1 MRMFN
6 QRFRAIVPWI
16 IAACMLVAGLGLV
29 YPQVMALKGC
39 LLTGDHREQHYPWAV
54 YLSESLARG
63 ELPWWT
69 WKIHCGFPLLAE
81 GQIGAFYPPNL
92 LLHGLLTADP
102 AYAINFL
109 LHMFLSGF
117 FFLLYGRNVG
127 WGWAAAALGCM
138 AYLMGNAFGGA
149 FYNITSLKTLCWFP
163 LALWCV
169 DKINATGRKR
179 YGLLLGIV
187 FGFQLLAGYLQIAV
201 YSIAMTL
208 LYAVIFSARRLKTT
222 PLSRSPFMIM
232 FVAFIIA
239 AIIFLPQFLATYP
252 LSRLSG
258 RVGMHESFAYIGS
271 FPPWGLV
278 TLFFPKLEGLLRTLG
293 VYVGILPLFFV
304 CLSLAAWKQ
313 AAIKRWWIFSLLAL
327 LLAMGGYS
335 PLYVALVKLTHFY
348 GFRVPSKLLFF
359 VNTGLAI
366 LAGWGMDA
374 WRKQRISAIA
384 MRRTAWIFS
393 CLALGALACLWLGG
407 IALKLFHA
415 DMQQFGYALVE
426 KVIHGKPYH
435 PHGMEHYR
443 ASVDSLL
450 ALAGDLT
457 RLTNPK
463 IALSACML
471 LLAVAAIWGMRRLPK
486 VSWAAALCLVLAAGD
501 LYAYRFTNK
510 LVGDFSTFEAVRR
523 PPDVVSFLQKDPS
536 LFRVFGYRGVSEDL
550 SLVPSYNFLFGLED
564 IGAYSPFVTKRY
576 RELLEGLGAADDS
589 TGRSVKGP
597 DFVFKKMPLLSM
609 LNVKYIVT
617 PKSTELP
624 GMPVVFQGIREHVY
638 ENKRAEPRFFFA
650 RDIRVETDAQKLL
663 EQVRNADETSTR
675 TIWLEESSAIAPG
688 QGSVEVSACGDD
700 KIKLLTDSEG
710 PGTLFAS
717 LLHYPG
723 LRATVDGHTAKIF
736 RANYCF
742 SAVQVPAGRH
752 EVEFF
757 YDGGN

>member
-1 MRMFN
+1 M
-6 QRFRAIVPWI
+6 
-16 IAACMLVAGLGLV
+16 AGLGLI

-39 LLTGDHREQHYPWAV
+39 LLTGDHREQHYPWAMV
-54 YLSESLARG
+54 LSESLARG

-92 LLHGLLTADP
+92 LLHGLLPADP
-102 AYAINFL
+102 AYAVNFL

-117 FFLLYGRNVG
+117 FFLLYGRNAG
-127 WGWAAAALGCM
+127 WGWPSAALGCM

-163 LALWCV
+163 LALWCI

-179 YGLLLGIV
+179 YGLLLGVI
-187 FGFQLLAGYLQIAV
+187 FGFQLLAGYLQMAV

-208 LYAVIFSARRLKTT
+208 LYAVIFSARRPKTT
-222 PLSRSPFMIM
+222 PLWRSPLMLILM
-232 FVAFIIA
+232 AFVIS
-239 AIIFLPQFLATYP
+239 AIIFLPQFLPTYT
-252 LSRLSG
+252 LSKLSG
-258 RVGMHESFAYIGS
+258 RVGMQESFAYIGS
-271 FPPWGLV
+271 FPPWGLA

-313 AAIKRWWIFSLLAL
+313 AAIKRWWIFVLLAL

-335 PLYVALVKLTHFY
+335 PLYVGLVKLTHFY

-359 VNTGLAI
+359 VNTGLAV
-366 LAGWGMDA
+366 LAACGMDA
-374 WRKQRISAIA
+374 WLKQHASARA
-384 MRRTAWIFS
+384 WTRTAWFFS
-393 CLALGALACLWLGG
+393 LAAFIALAGLALGALA
-407 IALKLFHA
+407 LKVYHA
-415 DMQQFGYALVE
+415 EFQQWGYALVE
-426 KVIHGKPYH
+426 KFIHGKPYH
-435 PHGMEHYR
+435 PHGMDHYR
-443 ASVDSLL
+443 ASVDSML
-450 ALAGDLT
+450 ATAGDLT

-471 LLAVAAIWGMRRLPK
+471 LLAAAAIWGMRRLPK
-486 VSWAAALCLVLAAGD
+486 ASWAAALCLVLAAGD

-523 PPDVVSFLQKDPS
+523 PPAVVSFLQRDPS
-536 LFRVFGYRGVSEDL
+536 LFRVLGYRGVSEDL

-589 TGRSVKGP
+589 TGRSVQGP
-597 DFVFKKMPLLSM
+597 DFVLKKMPLLSM
-609 LNVKYIVT
+609 LNVKYIVM
-617 PKSTELP
+617 PMSTVLP
-624 GMPVVFQGIREHVY
+624 GLPEVFQDDREHVH
-638 ENKRAEPRFFFA
+638 ENKQVQPRFFFA
-650 RDIRVETDAQKLL
+650 RDIRVEVDAHKLL
-663 EQVRNADETSTR
+663 QHVRDTDEASTR
-675 TIWLEESSAIAPG
+675 TVWLEEASSIAPG
-688 QGSVEVSACGDD
+688 QGNVEVSAYSDG

-710 PGTLFAS
+710 PGMLFAS

-723 LRATVDGHTAKIF
+723 LRATVDGQKAKIF

-742 SAVQVPAGRH
+742 SAVELPAGRH
-752 EVEFF
+752 VVEFF
-757 YDGGN
+757 YGFFDGGE